1 MLHYFW
7 RGLVAF
13 LLLYLTHYLHMHRMY
28 TYMLQNKYTLTEKNG
43 SNLKLWSLTP
53 VPLTFEVRTVATAWL
68 KLKKIWSTCSA
79 SQSFHLVMSPSY
91 QTNSWPKTQFGNFEP
106 ERIACVSK

>member
-68 KLKKIWSTCSA
+68 KLKKIWSICSA
-79 SQSFHLVMSPSY
+79 SQSLKHNLV
-91 QTNSWPKTQFGNFEP
+91 TLNPKELLVCQNKLRKLALLTQ
-106 ERIACVSK
+106 